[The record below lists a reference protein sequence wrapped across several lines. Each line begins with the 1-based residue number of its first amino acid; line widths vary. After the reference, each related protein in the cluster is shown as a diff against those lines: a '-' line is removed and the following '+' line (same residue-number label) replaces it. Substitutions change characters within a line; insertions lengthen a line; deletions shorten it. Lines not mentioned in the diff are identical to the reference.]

1 MAEDKLNPAEAQE
14 FLAGMNYPADRDEI
28 VKHAE
33 RSGADRNV
41 ISFLE
46 RLPNREYESPTEVSQ
61 GLSDVGE
68 TE

>member
-33 RSGADRNV
+33 SSGADRNV
-41 ISFLE
+41 ITFLE
-46 RLPNREYESPTEVSQ
+46 RLPNREYDGPTDVSQ
-61 GLSDVGE
+61 GLSEVGE
-68 TE
+68 IE